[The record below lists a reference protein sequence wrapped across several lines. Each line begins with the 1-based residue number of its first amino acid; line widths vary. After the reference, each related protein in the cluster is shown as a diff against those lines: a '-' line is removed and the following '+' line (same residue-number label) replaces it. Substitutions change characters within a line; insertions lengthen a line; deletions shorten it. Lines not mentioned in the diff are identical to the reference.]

1 MGIFKGTYNNLTEMS
16 NTLNDM
22 GARLDRQQIKSDT
35 KAARNTLRQIQLN
48 QEIEEARK
56 KGDREAE
63 KRAALEKQNLQKQA
77 EIDKKVDSTINFIA
91 ALPALLVL
99 GFIIYLFIS

>member
-1 MGIFKGTYNNLTEMS
+1 MGIFKGAYNNLTEMS

-22 GARLDRQQIKSDT
+22 GATLDRQKIRSDT

-56 KGDREAE
+56 RGDKEAE
-63 KRAALEKQNLQKQA
+63 QKAILEKQNLQKSA
-77 EIDKKVDSTINFIA
+77 EIDKKVDSAINFIA
-91 ALPALLVL
+91 ALPVILVL
-99 GFIIYLFIS
+99 GLIVYLFIL